1 MSERGAPAA
10 TEQITLPQPSLT
22 PAFLAVGVALAV
34 VGTFTAW
41 VYSAIGGA
49 VALIAL
55 LIWIRSAASELSVL
69 PRQQR
74 VETAVLPPASVRRTE
89 GS

>member
-1 MSERGAPAA
+1 MGERGAPAA

-49 VALIAL
+49 VAVTAGFLYL
-55 LIWIRSAASELSVL
+55 TIRRLRNMDV
-69 PRQQR
+69 P
-74 VETAVLPPASVRRTE
+74 
-89 GS
+89 